1 MATRLVS
8 GSLYRY
14 WYLVRYGT
22 RSSRD
27 PLKGKVGSKSEP
39 EKCGFLGKKRDSK
52 AMTFQDVQMD
62 KVSKMGPHFKRFM
75 LAIAI
80 VACVGCSGVSS
91 VDDAAD
97 KLSQQQCEA
106 FDALLSDVEFQTVGV
121 RESLWRYRQHIGQR
135 SFSTTVTDG
144 TLVFARIGGEPW
156 AVLSQKVTSPLL
168 RGRDIIYSVDLKGD
182 VSPEVTHAFGAK
194 SGLYLRRGPRRDASL
209 AEHEPNI
216 GQWEGQRVSVTAS
229 MPEEFDY
236 VEVGFIYQGGSGELS
251 ARNPSLQLAECV
263 AAP

>member
-1 MATRLVS
+1 MNKVS
-8 GSLYRY
+8 
-14 WYLVRYGT
+14 
-22 RSSRD
+22 
-27 PLKGKVGSKSEP
+27 KVGS
-39 EKCGFLGKKRDSK
+39 
-52 AMTFQDVQMD
+52 
-62 KVSKMGPHFKRFM
+62 HFRRFM
-75 LAIAI
+75 LAVAI

-97 KLSQQQCEA
+97 RLSQQQCKA
-106 FDALLSDVEFQTVGV
+106 FDALLSDVEFQTMGGP
-121 RESLWRYRQHIGQR
+121 ESLWRYRQHAGQR
-135 SFSTTVTDG
+135 SFSTTATDG
-144 TLVFARIGGEPW
+144 TLVVARIAGEPW

-216 GQWEGQRVSVTAS
+216 GQWEWQRVSVTAS

-236 VEVGFIYQGGSGELS
+236 VEVGFVYQGGSGELS